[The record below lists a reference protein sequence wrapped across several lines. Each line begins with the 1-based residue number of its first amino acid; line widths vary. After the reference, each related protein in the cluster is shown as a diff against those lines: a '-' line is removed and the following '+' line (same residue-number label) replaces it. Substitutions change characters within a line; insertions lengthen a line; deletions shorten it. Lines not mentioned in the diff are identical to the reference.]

1 MKLFK
6 KIILSVLV
14 GTISGMFFAGA
25 VLASRI
31 YLDGKLPRGTVI
43 SGVKIGFLNKTEAE
57 KALLLEEE
65 LFLNKEI
72 NISLKEKTAIS
83 TMKDLGVEFLTKETL
98 EKLQVIDSKNK
109 IFPDFSLEGE
119 TKDLIL
125 KIDSKKLINELDLK
139 LKIKEFYPKSA
150 IFSVDEKG
158 NLFVRDGE
166 AGYVIKEEKLI
177 KEIEK
182 QTKNLTLIDLK
193 IEISPAPP
201 EKNKDDIEKERPEMI
216 NKLSKIVTFKDPIYR
231 DNWYVKPLKR
241 IDWVG
246 FEWRE
251 KTNENGEIQ
260 KFISVKIKQE
270 KLNEFLDAEVSKWLD
285 AEPDDVNVF
294 TNEKGEVVIEGVGKD
309 GMKIQ
314 REQLLADFEN
324 AINEGVTEIKVPIE
338 MLTPKI
344 TVSEDL
350 QKLGVR
356 ERLSVGHTSYYGSPV
371 NRKFNIKTG
380 SEKFNGKLIKPGEE
394 FSFNKNLGKV
404 DASTGYRKELVI
416 KPEGTIPEYGGGICQ
431 VSTTMYRAILFAG
444 LPVVERNE
452 HSYAVS
458 YYSQV
463 LGHGLDATI
472 YLGGADLRFTNDT
485 ENAILVQTF
494 VDKDNELYFI
504 FYGTSDGRSVE
515 MKGPEISAQT
525 KHGEPIYEK
534 TKDLPKGQTKQVE
547 KAHNGF
553 DVLWKRII
561 TFKDGT
567 KKEENIKTHYKA
579 VSDKILVGDAE
590 TTQDP
595 SITN

>member
-14 GTISGMFFAGA
+14 GIISGMFFAGA
-25 VLASRI
+25 VLGVRI
-31 YLDGKLPRGTVI
+31 YLDEKLPRGTVI
-43 SGVKIGFLNKTEAE
+43 SGVKVGFLDKQEAE
-57 KALLLEEE
+57 KALLKEEE
-65 LFLNKEI
+65 SFLNKEVKL
-72 NISLKEKTAIS
+72 SLKEKTAVS
-83 TMKDLGVEFLTKETL
+83 TMKDLGVEFSTKETL
-98 EKLQVIDSKNK
+98 KGLQIIDSKNK
-109 IFPDFSLEGE
+109 ILPDFSLEGE
-119 TKDLIL
+119 KKDLIV
-125 KIDSKKLINELDLK
+125 KIDQKKLINELNLK

-150 IFSVDEKG
+150 IFAVDEKEKI
-158 NLFVRDGE
+158 FVKDGE
-166 AGYVIKEEKLI
+166 AGYRVKEEKLI
-177 KEIEK
+177 KEIES
-182 QTKNLTLIDLK
+182 QTKNLTPVDLK
-193 IEISPAPP
+193 IEISPSPP
-201 EKNKDDIEKERPEMI
+201 EKNKDDIEKERQEMI
-216 NKLSKIVTFKDPIYR
+216 NKLSNVVTFKDPIYR

-251 KTNENGEIQ
+251 KTNEKGEIQ
-260 KFISVKIKQE
+260 KFISVKIKKE
-270 KLNEFLDAEVSKWLD
+270 KLNEFLDTEVSKWLD
-285 AEPDDVNVF
+285 ANPDDVNIH

-309 GMKIQ
+309 GMKIK
-314 REQLLADFEN
+314 REELLTDFEN
-324 AINEGVTEIKVPIE
+324 AINEKITEIKVPVETI
-338 MLTPKI
+338 TPKI

-350 QKLGVR
+350 QKLGIK
-356 ERLSVGHTSYYGSPV
+356 ERLSVGHTSYYGSPI

-380 SEKFNGKLIKPGEE
+380 ASKFNGKLIKPGEE

-404 DASTGYRKELVI
+404 DSSTGYKKELVI

-444 LPVVERNE
+444 LPVIERNE
-452 HSYAVS
+452 HTYAVS

-463 LGHGLDATI
+463 MGHGLDATI

-485 ENAILVQTF
+485 GNSILVQTF

-515 MKGPEISAQT
+515 MKGPEIFAQT

-567 KKEENIKTHYKA
+567 KKEEDIKTHYKA
-579 VSDKILVGDAE
+579 VADKILVGDAE
-590 TTQDP
+590 NTKDT
-595 SITN
+595 SIIK